1 MSELVGKQ
9 SEQFMCEM
17 FNVRT
22 SWQIVALSHR
32 KICSLDIVS
41 FCVLVENSC
50 SLSPDEFFIG
60 PCLIFPQSH
69 FLSSLSFAEL
79 KNLPLWWTCHMVQ
92 YNRGG
97 GKMGIRGFFSDK
109 IGKRENWK
117 SRRTKL
123 CSKKISKN
131 ESLGNSEETAK
142 FALKS
147 SQIGLFTCKEGMAL
161 LQNLVLN
168 CLKYNLFFS
177 QLGKGCCVSLDYF
190 NSCTITTTVYYTVY
204 SYSGNTTKNEITT
217 F

>member
-97 GKMGIRGFFSDK
+97 GKIGLWESEDFFGQNWK
-109 IGKRENWK
+109 KRKLEKSQNKTLLKEDFKKWK
-117 SRRTKL
+117 SRQFRGNCQICSEIITNWTFYL
-123 CSKKISKN
+123 QRGNGIIAESCSK
-131 ESLGNSEETAK
+131 L
-142 FALKS
+142 
-147 SQIGLFTCKEGMAL
+147 SQI
-161 LQNLVLN
+161 
-168 CLKYNLFFS
+168 
-177 QLGKGCCVSLDYF
+177 
-190 NSCTITTTVYYTVY
+190 
-204 SYSGNTTKNEITT
+204 
-217 F
+217 

>member
-22 SWQIVALSHR
+22 SWQIVARSHR

-41 FCVLVENSC
+41 FCGLLENSC

-69 FLSSLSFAEL
+69 FLLSLSLAEL

-97 GKMGIRGFFSDK
+97 GKIGLWESEDFFRTKLEKEK
-109 IGKRENWK
+109 IGKVAEQNSAQRRFQKMKVSAIQRKLPNLLWNHHKLDFLPAKREWHYC
-117 SRRTKL
+117 R
-123 CSKKISKN
+123 I
-131 ESLGNSEETAK
+131 
-142 FALKS
+142 
-147 SQIGLFTCKEGMAL
+147 LF
-161 LQNLVLN
+161 
-168 CLKYNLFFS
+168 
-177 QLGKGCCVSLDYF
+177 
-190 NSCTITTTVYYTVY
+190 
-204 SYSGNTTKNEITT
+204 
-217 F
+217 